1 MHEERL
7 GRYRLLTL
15 LATGGM
21 GEVYL
26 ARQDGPAGFSKK
38 VVIKRILRH
47 LAKDQSFIDL
57 FLNEARLAAVL
68 QHPHIAQVF
77 GLEREGDSW
86 FIAMEWVQGRS
97 LRALIEQAK
106 RLGKPLPPAV
116 VARLCAQALQGLAYA
131 HALKDDH
138 GRPLGIVHRDV
149 TPENI
154 HVASSGVAKLL
165 DFGIAKAMGR
175 AGARVGTPKGKVA
188 YMPPELTVAGAVID
202 GRADVYSVGV
212 VLFEALTLARPA
224 NVPVSAQELERP
236 RAPYASEPSLPQAL
250 DAIIARALELD
261 PAKRWP
267 SAEAMGEAL
276 EGWLTSTG
284 QTVMPG
290 DVRRLLVELFGPE
303 PETDSSVPVVGEEPL
318 PGGGPTGQLGA
329 ARVSGPSLSP
339 VRGTGPGVTLEEA
352 DATSEWRRVLI
363 GGAVVGLIGV
373 GVAVGLIAG
382 RHAAEEAPALSA
394 EELQN
399 EGVLFPEIV
408 LDGSD
413 EVDAGPAA
421 THRPVARPHAVAGK
435 AAVRTGKLA
444 VRVNPW
450 AEVWLGKR
458 KLGVTPLAPLDLP
471 AGLVT
476 VTLKNPELKAVRS
489 ERVRVPPGGEAMLKV
504 DLLDGQR

>member
-1 MHEERL
+1 MPERL

-21 GEVYL
+21 GEVFL

-47 LAKDQSFIDL
+47 LAKDQAFIDL
-57 FLNEARLAAVL
+57 FLNEARLAAIL

-97 LRALIEQAK
+97 LRALVQQAK
-106 RLGKPLPPAV
+106 KVGTPLPPSV
-116 VARLCAQALQGLAYA
+116 VARLVAQALQGLAYA
-131 HALKDDH
+131 HALKDER
-138 GRPLGIVHRDV
+138 GQPLGIVHRDV

-175 AGARVGTPKGKVA
+175 AGARVGTPKGKIA
-188 YMPPELTVAGAVID
+188 YMPPELTVPGANLD

-212 VLFEALTLARPA
+212 VLFEALTLARPKHL
-224 NVPVSAQELERP
+224 PSTPKELEEP
-236 RAPYASEPSLPQAL
+236 RTPYSSEPSLPPAL
-250 DAIIARALELD
+250 DAIIARALELE

-276 EGWLTSTG
+276 EAWLTATG

-303 PETDSSVPVVGEEPL
+303 PETDASVPVVGDAPL
-318 PGGGPTGQLGA
+318 PGLGPTGRLTD
-329 ARVSGPSLSP
+329 GPPAPSSVPALPP
-339 VRGTGPGVTLEEA
+339 VLNTATSEPA
-352 DATSEWRRVLI
+352 DPTSEWRRVLI
-363 GGAVVGLIGV
+363 GGAVVGL
-373 GVAVGLIAG
+373 VGLGVVVGLWAG
-382 RHAAEEAPALSA
+382 RRSGEEAPAVSA
-394 EELQN
+394 EELAR

-413 EVDAGPAA
+413 EVDAGSAPAPKA
-421 THRPVARPHAVAGK
+421 GARPSAAVAK
-435 AAVRTGKLA
+435 PVVVRTGKLV

-458 KLGVTPLAPLDLP
+458 KLGITPLPPLVLP
-471 AGLVT
+471 AGRVT

-489 ERVRVPPGGEAMLKV
+489 ERVRVPPGGEAVLKV
-504 DLLDGQR
+504 DLLAGQQ